1 MNLDYIR
8 YLLAVKKYGS
18 ITKASQH
25 LFVSQPNVSHAIKL
39 LEADLGMK
47 LLSRSSSGSLL
58 TGEGL
63 QFLSEIEPLVEQLDA
78 VSRKYMMQDKD
89 ENLHIATL
97 PSSMLEV
104 SVLET
109 IKDTQQNIA
118 VVQKNMSGIIEGL
131 NSSIFQYGFVYLTKE
146 LIEYFEKIFI
156 EEKIKLHQILTHYFY
171 FVTSRKN
178 EFQSK
183 TVDCILNETQ
193 NYTCVLYEDICNM
206 DLLSTSK
213 IVKDIVNNKTI
224 IKVTD
229 RTSEY
234 LTLQCLPGTF
244 SVSTKLPQV
253 ILDMYNLE
261 QIPLP
266 QYDMYYYLLY
276 KDKIHPVIEQLM
288 DKFKTYFI

>member
-1 MNLDYIR
+1 
-8 YLLAVKKYGS
+8 K
-18 ITKASQH
+18 
-25 LFVSQPNVSHAIKL
+25 HA
-39 LEADLGMK
+39 
-47 LLSRSSSGSLL
+47 R
-58 TGEGL
+58 
-63 QFLSEIEPLVEQLDA
+63 
-78 VSRKYMMQDKD
+78 
-89 ENLHIATL
+89 
-97 PSSMLEV
+97 
-104 SVLET
+104 
-109 IKDTQQNIA
+109 
-118 VVQKNMSGIIEGL
+118 
-131 NSSIFQYGFVYLTKE
+131 IFQYGFVYLTKE